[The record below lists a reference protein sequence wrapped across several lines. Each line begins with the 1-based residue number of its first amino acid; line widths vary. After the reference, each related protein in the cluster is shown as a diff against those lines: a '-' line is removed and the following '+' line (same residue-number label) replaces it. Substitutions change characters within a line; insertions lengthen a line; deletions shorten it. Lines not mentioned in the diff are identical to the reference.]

1 MNEEDLTKVIHKIA
15 NYVPWQSKGITDE
28 EFRVLE

>member
-1 MNEEDLTKVIHKIA
+1 MNRLSEIVHKIA
-15 NYVPWQSKGITDE
+15 NYVPWQNEGLTED